1 MKQKLLYHYLKDKV
15 NKLFKDY
22 SNIFDSDLKIFFK
35 DIASEEEKKINYNLL
50 SKEISLSLKNNF
62 RFFERY
68 GDLYKFCFALF
79 EENVYADDIKWKQK
93 KFLRDL
99 MNGYKVHKRYERS
112 KRVEDLY
119 LKFHA
124 NANRTAHEIFLKNP
138 TDKYNK
144 NI

>member
-1 MKQKLLYHYLKDKV
+1 
-15 NKLFKDY
+15 
-22 SNIFDSDLKIFFK
+22 
-35 DIASEEEKKINYNLL
+35 
-50 SKEISLSLKNNF
+50 
-62 RFFERY
+62 
-68 GDLYKFCFALF
+68 
-79 EENVYADDIKWKQK
+79 
-93 KFLRDL
+93 

-124 NANRTAHEIFLKNP
+124 NANRTAYEIFLKNP